1 MQHPKP
7 DLHLYTVQTIYA
19 MKSRL
24 VRTFVTF
31 LSGLIG
37 VSTFQSCI
45 FGAMYGSPYAMF
57 DVKGKVAGQTGK
69 PVTRAKV
76 VIDEYNSWTDGEGVH
91 RTNLEYTDTLFTD
104 SKGMIKT
111 SAMLSGGPDEVKIM
125 IIDADG
131 PANGEFEDCLLEN
144 VPVERLKKGR
154 GAWDNGTYGIDF
166 EAEVEVK

>member
-1 MQHPKP
+1 
-7 DLHLYTVQTIYA
+7 

-37 VSTFQSCI
+37 VSVFQSCI

-76 VIDEYNSWTDGEGVH
+76 VIDAYNSWTDGEGVH

-131 PANGEFEDCLLEN
+131 PANGKFEDCVLEN